1 MSISDCAVNHCAR
14 VWLLGSLLVPAL
26 FMPASSLQAD
36 DLDPL
41 AERYV
46 KLALALGEIDRNVV
60 DAYTGPAQWREQARA
75 DQMPLPQQLVQA
87 QQLMD
92 ELAEATA
99 EPGEEA
105 RLRQLQRNVRALHTR
120 MRMAGGERLPFNEE
134 AQLLYDAVPP
144 DYNVA
149 DFEAALAE
157 LERLLPGEGSLGE
170 RVEALRSRLYVP
182 QDKVPA
188 VMEAAIA
195 ECRARTRERFQL
207 PDNERFDLEFVT
219 GQPWSAY
226 NWYQGD
232 NRSLIQVNLDQPFLI
247 TRALDLGCHEG
258 YPGHHVWGIYVEN
271 EFIKRNGWIEYQL
284 FPLYAPGSL
293 FGEGSANYGVELA
306 FPGESRLAFEQQVLY
321 PIAGLSPE
329 DGARFEAISQPM
341 STLSNARTHI
351 SRLYLDGD
359 ISKDQAVELAMTYRL
374 LSRSR
379 AEQSFDFDD
388 TYRAYVINYT
398 FGLDIVRDYINRH
411 AETDDERW
419 AVFESLLRT
428 PTAASDLMAAGR

>member
-1 MSISDCAVNHCAR
+1 
-14 VWLLGSLLVPAL
+14 
-26 FMPASSLQAD
+26 
-36 DLDPL
+36 
-41 AERYV
+41 
-46 KLALALGEIDRNVV
+46 
-60 DAYTGPAQWREQARA
+60 
-75 DQMPLPQQLVQA
+75 
-87 QQLMD
+87 
-92 ELAEATA
+92 
-99 EPGEEA
+99 
-105 RLRQLQRNVRALHTR
+105 
-120 MRMAGGERLPFNEE
+120 
-134 AQLLYDAVPP
+134 
-144 DYNVA
+144 
-149 DFEAALAE
+149 
-157 LERLLPGEGSLGE
+157 
-170 RVEALRSRLYVP
+170 
-182 QDKVPA
+182 
-188 VMEAAIA
+188 
-195 ECRARTRERFQL
+195 
-207 PDNERFDLEFVT
+207 
-219 GQPWSAY
+219 
-226 NWYQGD
+226 
-232 NRSLIQVNLDQPFLI
+232 
-247 TRALDLGCHEG
+247 
-258 YPGHHVWGIYVEN
+258 VEN

-321 PIAGLSPE
+321 PIAGLNPE